1 MNPAPAGGR
10 TSAISTPLA
19 PRLLG
24 SVPYLNARPLVI
36 AAESQCDYAVPSELA
51 ASFAEGKY
59 EAALLPSFE
68 AVRGASATVADGIC
82 IGCDGPVFSVFLAYR
97 GDLESVESVGLDP
110 DSRTSSHLLQIVMQE
125 FLELDA
131 EFTATW
137 QSPDQAHLLIGDPA
151 IAFRQAS
158 HDLPWNF
165 LDLGEAW
172 KSATGLP
179 FVFAVWMIRDDTSQ
193 PSLIAEH
200 LREMKSA
207 GLAMR
212 VEIAASQPNPTFAA
226 EYITRYIRY
235 DLGNAEK
242 ESLALYA
249 ALLRKVGLVAPTP
262 ENMLTF
268 V

>member
-1 MNPAPAGGR
+1 MSPAPAGGGAPA
-10 TSAISTPLA
+10 TSASLA
-19 PRLLG
+19 PRRLG

-36 AAESQCDYAVPSELA
+36 AAESACDYAVPSELA
-51 ASFAEGKY
+51 ASFADGKY
-59 EAALLPSFE
+59 EAALLPAFE

-97 GDLESVESVGLDP
+97 GDLDAVESVALDP
-110 DSRTSSHLLQIVMQE
+110 DSRTSSHMLQIVMQE
-125 FLELDA
+125 FLELETD
-131 EFTATW
+131 FTPTL

-151 IAFRQAS
+151 IAFRRAS
-158 HDLPWNF
+158 HDSPWKF

-179 FVFAVWMIRDDTSQ
+179 FVFAVWMIRNDTTQ
-193 PSLIAEH
+193 PALIADR

-212 VEIAASQPNPTFAA
+212 AEIAASQPDPAFATD
-226 EYITRYIRY
+226 YLTRYIRY
-235 DLGNAEK
+235 DLGDAQK

-249 ALLRKVGLVAPTP
+249 SLLRKAGLVAPTP
-262 ENMLTF
+262 ENMLMF